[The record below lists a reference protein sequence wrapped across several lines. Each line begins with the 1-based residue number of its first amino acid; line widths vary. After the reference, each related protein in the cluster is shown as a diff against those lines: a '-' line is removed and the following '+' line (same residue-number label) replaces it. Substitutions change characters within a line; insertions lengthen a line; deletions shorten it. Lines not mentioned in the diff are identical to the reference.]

1 MIFRFIAHIISTCIN
16 WIFPPRKSEQT
27 IYPLSEKD
35 ILLFPKAKPIDT
47 QTHAL
52 FSYKDPRVTSL
63 IWEIKYHKNIRALS
77 LITPLLADVIHA
89 EYSDK
94 TLFEKYQHCILL
106 PVPSTNTRINTYGYV
121 HTHFICEAL
130 TPLLPSNITY
140 SPNVLQ
146 KIKDTPQQHRLKD
159 RHARLKNLTRSHI
172 VTTNILP
179 HTLVILIDDVT
190 TTGTTLT
197 EARRALKEAGAKDI
211 IAFTIA
217 H

>member
-146 KIKDTPQQHRLKD
+146 KIKDIVKYYKFYKVLEIDNLKD
-159 RHARLKNLTRSHI
+159 IPEEDEKYYNFFSLFFDDTFKQSPYYCEPLIPI
-172 VTTNILP
+172 VSTNCCY
-179 HTLVILIDDVT
+179 
-190 TTGTTLT
+190 
-197 EARRALKEAGAKDI
+197 A
-211 IAFTIA
+211 
-217 H
+217 